1 MAVKSAWTT
10 LAEQVLLDRQPFV
23 RVTQERVRTDSGIE
37 IDDYYR
43 VVLPKFASCVPVT
56 QDGMIVT
63 LWQYK
68 HGPKAYS
75 LTFPAGFI
83 EPGEAP
89 DSACRRE
96 LLEETGYIAVALA
109 PLGDFVDGG
118 NQPGS
123 HGYYFIATGCSPVQA
138 PEDGDLETMEIR
150 LMTPAEVDAA
160 LDAGQFAICHHVTA
174 WLLASRVLNSIA
186 R

>member
-1 MAVKSAWTT
+1 M
-10 LAEQVLLDRQPFV
+10 
-23 RVTQERVRTDSGIE
+23 VTSTTDSGVE

-43 VVLPKFASCVPVT
+43 VLLPTFAACVPFT
-56 QDGMIVT
+56 QDGMVVT

-83 EPGEAP
+83 EAGEAP

-96 LLEETGYIAVALA
+96 LLEETGYHAATLTT
-109 PLGDFVDGG
+109 LGDFVDGG

-123 HGYYFIATGCSPVQA
+123 HGHYFTAAGCSLAQA
-138 PEDGDLETMEIR
+138 PDDSDLETMEIR
-150 LMTPAEVDAA
+150 LMTPAEVNSA
-160 LDAGQFAICHHVTA
+160 LDGGQFAIGHHVIA
-174 WLLASRVLNSIA
+174 WLLADRAFGKPV

>member
-1 MAVKSAWTT
+1 V
-10 LAEQVLLDRQPFV
+10 Q
-23 RVTQERVRTDSGIE
+23 

-43 VVLPKFASCVPVT
+43 VLLPSFAVCVPMT
-56 QDGMIVT
+56 EEGAIVT

-89 DSACRRE
+89 EAACRRE
-96 LLEETGYIAVALA
+96 LLEETGYQAATLR
-109 PLGDFVDGG
+109 PLGDYVDGG

-123 HGYYFIATGCSPVQA
+123 HGYYFTATGCAVAQQPA
-138 PEDGDLETMEIR
+138 DGDLESMELR
-150 LMTPAEVDAA
+150 VMTPAEVDAA
-160 LDAGQFAICHHVTA
+160 LDGGQFAIGHHVMA
-174 WLLASRVLNSIA
+174 WLLASRLFSQAVG
-186 R
+186 